1 MSLAQYRGAWRYVM
15 YWKVGVSEECHWA
28 VAMKP
33 SLCTHIASCQH
44 WPEKFSKLAIIIN
57 KFSLRPTRL
66 ARDHVQQRA
75 QRSNLETGPTTAWIA
90 AIPAMVLKLCLETDS
105 NILKIAACRETN
117 IRYLEDPHAQQP
129 GGFKEAFPWL
139 SVQSFTTANCKLEA
153 TICSLSCWF
162 VKSNLHSSHP
172 AFALRRICWCLSLS
186 LSGRRVQL
194 QLLRT
199 RGCWKIPWC

>member
-15 YWKVGVSEECHWA
+15 YWKVGVSEACHWA

-117 IRYLEDPHAQQP
+117 IRYLEDPMPNSPEVSKKPFRGWAFSHLQQP
-129 GGFKEAFPWL
+129 
-139 SVQSFTTANCKLEA
+139 TASWKPP
-153 TICSLSCWF
+153 F
-162 VKSNLHSSHP
+162 V
-172 AFALRRICWCLSLS
+172 A
-186 LSGRRVQL
+186 
-194 QLLRT
+194 
-199 RGCWKIPWC
+199 